1 MRRVH
6 HGCDPTA
13 ARRCAPPE
21 IGIRTTLVP
30 RPAESRYIRRVA
42 RTADGTGY
50 ARWRRRLAFAVAF
63 AAAWASA
70 LARASDAPGQVV
82 VEWVAP
88 DSCPDAAHVQQEVD
102 RLLSD
107 VSVRGDAYLRAH
119 AEVSREKSG
128 VWRVN
133 LQTTGVGGP
142 GRRSVT
148 AESCAALAAATALI
162 LALAL
167 PLDSRGIA
175 RRAADGSSLAPAT
188 AATPV
193 VSEASGPAPAK
204 APAPV
209 VSEASGPAPAK
220 APAPVVSEASGRSP
234 AKAPAPVVAEANG
247 AAPATAATPEVAGT
261 TLVVTSGAHGAM
273 PRPWQSPPRR
283 VGFAT
288 AASAVVDMGTL
299 PTAAPGVAA
308 TLALIPGAFRALRL
322 EVGAALFLT
331 ERTTSPAARSG
342 TFSLRTGDVGG
353 CLVTT
358 LGTLEV
364 GACPSVEM
372 AWLSAAGLYETVRSH
387 GNAEWVV
394 LRARATL
401 AFPFSSA
408 WAIRADLGGGLDM
421 TRPQFVSA
429 GAEQGLIGQPARFTG
444 RGALGLEL
452 RF

>member
-1 MRRVH
+1 M
-6 HGCDPTA
+6 
-13 ARRCAPPE
+13 
-21 IGIRTTLVP
+21 
-30 RPAESRYIRRVA
+30 A
-42 RTADGTGY
+42 RTADGY

-63 AAAWASA
+63 AAGSA
-70 LARASDAPGQVV
+70 PALVRASEAPGHIV

-88 DSCPDAAHVQQEVD
+88 DVCPDAAHVQQEVD

-107 VSVRGDAYLRAH
+107 LSVRGDVYLRAH

-133 LQTTGVGGP
+133 LRTTGVGGP
-142 GRRSVT
+142 GRRTVT
-148 AESCAALAAATALI
+148 AESCPTLAAATALI

-167 PLDSRGIA
+167 PIESRAIA
-175 RRAADGSSLAPAT
+175 HRAAD
-188 AATPV
+188 
-193 VSEASGPAPAK
+193 ASGPAPAK
-204 APAPV
+204 AATPDVAA
-209 VSEASGPAPAK
+209 ASSPAPAK
-220 APAPVVSEASGRSP
+220 AA
-234 AKAPAPVVAEANG
+234 APAVAEANG
-247 AAPATAATPEVAGT
+247 AAPAKAATPEVAGT
-261 TLVVTSGAHGAM
+261 TFVVPSRAHAAI

-283 VGFAT
+283 VGFA
-288 AASAVVDMGTL
+288 AMGSAVVDTGTL
-299 PTAAPGVAA
+299 PTAVPGVAA

-322 EVGAALFLT
+322 ELGAALFLT

-342 TFSLRTGDVGG
+342 TFSLRTGEVGG
-353 CLVTT
+353 CLVTRW
-358 LGTLEV
+358 GPIEV
-364 GACPSVEM
+364 GACANAEI

-387 GNAEWVV
+387 GDAEWVV
-394 LRARATL
+394 LRGRATV
-401 AFPFSSA
+401 AFPLSSA